1 MSAQE
6 TELRQQIL
14 QIGKF
19 LHQKGLVAASD
30 GNISARLP
38 DGRVLMTPTSMS
50 KGLMTADDLVI
61 TDMEGRKLEGQ
72 RNPSSEIQMHLLVY
86 RLRPEVN
93 GVVHAHPPIATG
105 FASSGLA
112 LNKALSAE
120 IVLAL
125 GCVPLAPYGTTGTPE
140 LSESLAPLVPSYDAI
155 LMANHGV
162 VTYGE
167 DVWRAYF
174 KMETVE
180 HFAHIALV
188 SHLLGSEQLLGN
200 REVEKLMQARQRYEG
215 ITTAAELAPGCPVT
229 RETMQQDE
237 ERITVTREELIR
249 LIEEASREPKRR
261 W

>member
-6 TELRQQIL
+6 SELRQQIL

-61 TDMEGRKLEGQ
+61 TDMEGRKLEGK

-200 REVEKLMQARQRYEG
+200 TEVQKLMQARQRYEG
-215 ITTAAELAPGCPVT
+215 ITTAAEPAPGCPVT
-229 RETMQQDE
+229 RESLQADD

>member
-30 GNISARLP
+30 GNISTRLP
-38 DGRVLMTPTSMS
+38 DGRILATPTSMS

-61 TDMEGRKLEGQ
+61 TDLEGRKLEGK

-86 RLRPEVN
+86 RMRPEVN

-105 FASSGLA
+105 FASSGRPLNQA
-112 LNKALSAE
+112 LVAE

-140 LSESLAPLVPSYDAI
+140 LLDSLKPLIPSFDAI
-155 LMANHGV
+155 LMSNHGV

-180 HFAHIALV
+180 HFANIALV
-188 SHLLGSEQLLGN
+188 SHLLGRQELLGN
-200 REVEKLMQARQRYEG
+200 SEVEKLMQARRRYEG
-215 ITTAAELAPGCPVT
+215 ITTAADAAPGCPIT
-229 RETMQQDE
+229 RESAGAGE

-249 LIEEASREPKRR
+249 LVEEASREPKRR